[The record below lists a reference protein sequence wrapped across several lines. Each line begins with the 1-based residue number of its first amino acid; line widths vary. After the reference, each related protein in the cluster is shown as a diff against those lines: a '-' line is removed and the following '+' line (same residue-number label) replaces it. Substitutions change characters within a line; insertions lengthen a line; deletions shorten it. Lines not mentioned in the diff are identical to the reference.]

1 METGIEVV
9 GSGMEVA
16 QIVILAVLVTS
27 IFGLLI
33 YLLRG
38 IRKVAA
44 DLQQKIFGFGELI
57 GEQGALIK
65 GRIDD
70 CVKAHLEISSQ
81 LERLGLERLEQKP
94 ETGQNARG
102 SSR

>member
-1 METGIEVV
+1 ME
-9 GSGMEVA
+9 SGMEVA

-44 DLQQKIFGFGELI
+44 DLQQKIFGFGELLC
-57 GEQGALIK
+57 EQGALLE

-70 CVKAHLEISSQ
+70 CVKAQLEINS
-81 LERLGLERLEQKP
+81 RLERLELNRLGAKP
-94 ETGQNARG
+94 EAGEEESG
-102 SSR
+102 